1 MGSSK
6 EKLVTRI
13 LGIDPGKTTGW
24 AAIKIHD
31 DKKIEPCGCGN
42 TKDMTLIEIVDEIRQ
57 ADEIV
62 YEGFWLRPDKAHK
75 GAFDWQNFSAEK
87 VIGALLTLI
96 KLHQKKEPVKQ
107 QPSQRIP
114 GYAFAGLTYK
124 KGVKGRHWEDALAHA
139 AYFAVKHL
147 GATPVL

>member
-1 MGSSK
+1 M
-6 EKLVTRI
+6 TRI

-24 AAIKIHD
+24 GVVILNDETKRIL
-31 DKKIEPCGCGN
+31 PGRFGQ

-75 GAFDWQNFSAEK
+75 GHFDWQGMSAEK
-87 VIGALLTLI
+87 VIGALLTLV

-114 GYAFAGLTYK
+114 GYAYIGLTYK
-124 KGVKGRHWEDALAHA
+124 KGVKGKHQEDALAHA
-139 AYFAVKHL
+139 AYFAVRKL
-147 GATPVL
+147 GAQLCVS